1 MITFFPADFVALK
14 DALMKLF
21 LLQGFMIFSFI
32 ILASIHHYDHSFPLR
47 GRHKK
52 K

>member
-14 DALMKLF
+14 DVLMKLF

-32 ILASIHHYDHSFPLR
+32 ILASIHHYPPCGLYERYSH
-47 GRHKK
+47 
-52 K
+52 